1 MIRVQ
6 DQPAFVL
13 HQRPYRETSMLLEVM
28 TRDQGRVGLIAR
40 GMRSARPRHAR
51 GLLSPFVALRLGY
64 SGRGEL
70 LTLTGA
76 EPAGAPT
83 LLVGRTLMSG
93 LYVNELLVRLLQ
105 RHDPHPELLGR
116 YALLLEELA
125 GGAEPGWALRRFER
139 DLLDA
144 MGVGLPWDSTAEGEA
159 CEPGQRYRLDA
170 ETGPLPASQQLADSV
185 SGAALLALA
194 ADRQPG
200 PTELGELRRGLRRV
214 LQSHLGATP
223 LRSWGLLDE
232 LAKVKP
238 RDQG

>member
-1 MIRVQ
+1 VIRVQ

-13 HQRPYRETSMLLEVM
+13 HQRPYGETSMLLEAM

-40 GMRSARPRHAR
+40 GVRSARPRHAR

-76 EPAGAPT
+76 EPAGAPM

-116 YALLLEELA
+116 YALLLEELS

-139 DLLDA
+139 DLLAALGFSPLLTEVAGHAAPVDPA
-144 MGVGLPWDSTAEGEA
+144 QTYSYDPEH
-159 CEPGQRYRLDA
+159 
-170 ETGPLPASQQLADSV
+170 GPVPFAVRSVPPRV
-185 SGAALLALA
+185 SGRALLALA
-194 ADRQPG
+194 DDARPDPEVLR
-200 PTELGELRRGLRRV
+200 ELRHMMRAVLRH
-214 LQSHLGATP
+214 HLGG
-223 LRSWGLLDE
+223 RE
-232 LAKVKP
+232 LNAW
-238 RDQG
+238 RTLAQR

>member
-1 MIRVQ
+1 VIRVQ

-13 HQRPYRETSMLLEVM
+13 HQRPYRETSMLFEVM

-51 GLLSPFVALRLGY
+51 GLLSPFVALRIGY

-76 EPAGAPT
+76 EPAGASM
-83 LLVGRTLMSG
+83 LLAGRALISG

-125 GGAEPGWALRRFER
+125 GGVDPAWALRRFER
-139 DLLDA
+139 DLLAALGFAPLLTEVAGHAASVDPA
-144 MGVGLPWDSTAEGEA
+144 QAYSYDPEHGPVPFA
-159 CEPGQRYRLDA
+159 QRSVPPR
-170 ETGPLPASQQLADSV
+170 V
-185 SGAALLALA
+185 SGRALLALA
-194 ADRQPG
+194 EDVRPDG
-200 PTELGELRRGLRRV
+200 EVLRELRHMMRAVLRH
-214 LQSHLGATP
+214 HLGG
-223 LRSWGLLDE
+223 RE
-232 LAKVKP
+232 LNAW
-238 RDQG
+238 RTLAQR